1 MLEDG
6 RKPMTN
12 TKLIVSHAPFWH
24 TGDSLFQQNLNFI
37 IALLPAALFGVLNFG
52 APALGVLTLATSSAM
67 LWEVIMSVISKQKI
81 AIGNMESAVIGLLLG
96 MMVPATMPWWVVITG
111 TFVAVVLGKY
121 AFGGT
126 GGNPFH
132 PTLVGI
138 AILMMSWPALLDF
151 DTAYVSYQFDFTALA
166 PLAALK
172 SQGTS
177 ALASFSNYDLL
188 MGKEVGGIG
197 STFGLGII
205 IGGIYLMLRGYARW
219 EIVVSFIAGILIT
232 ATIFYLLH
240 PDTYAPPIFHL
251 FAGYT
256 LIGAFFLAVENSS
269 SPVHLIPML
278 IYGFL
283 GGFMIILVR
292 NIGIYPDGTI
302 LSILLINLINPL
314 IDVIKPKALGKGVPN
329 A

>member
-24 TGDSLFQQNLNFI
+24 NGDSLFKQNLNFL
-37 IALLPAALFGVLNFG
+37 IALLPAALFGILNFG
-52 APALGVLTLATSSAM
+52 GPALGVLTLAASSAM
-67 LWEVIMSVISKQKI
+67 LWEVILSVISRQKI
-81 AIGNMESAVIGLLLG
+81 AIGNMESAVIGLLFG

-111 TFVAVVLGKY
+111 TFIAVLLGK
-121 AFGGT
+121 FVWGGT

-138 AILMMSWPALLDF
+138 AILTMAWPAFLDF
-151 DTAYVSYQFDFTALA
+151 DTAYVSYQFNFTALA
-166 PLAALK
+166 PLVALK
-172 SQGTS
+172 SHGPS
-177 ALASFSNYDLL
+177 VLSSFSNFNLL

-205 IGGIYLMLRGYARW
+205 VGGIYLILKGYTRW

-232 ATIFYLLH
+232 AALFFVPH
-240 PDTYAPPIFHL
+240 PDKYAPPLFHL
-251 FAGYT
+251 LSGYT

-269 SPVHLIPML
+269 SPVHRIPML
-278 IYGFL
+278 VYGFL

-292 NIGIYPDGTI
+292 NIGVHPDGTI

-314 IDVIKPKALGKGVPN
+314 IDAIKPKALGKGVRN

>member
-1 MLEDG
+1 
-6 RKPMTN
+6 MTN
-12 TKLIVSHAPFWH
+12 TTLIVSHAPYWH
-24 TGDSLFQQNLNFI
+24 NGDSLFKQNLNFL
-37 IALLPAALFGVLNFG
+37 IALLPAAVFGILNFG
-52 APALGVLTLATSSAM
+52 APALGVLTLAASSAM
-67 LWEVIMSVISKQKI
+67 LWEVILSVISRQKV
-81 AIGNMESAVIGLLLG
+81 AIGNMESAVIGLLFG

-111 TFVAVVLGKY
+111 TFVTVVLGKFV
-121 AFGGT
+121 FGGT
-126 GGNPFH
+126 GSNPFH

-138 AILMMSWPALLDF
+138 AILIMAWPAFLDF

-172 SQGTS
+172 SHGTS
-177 ALASFSNYDLL
+177 VLGSFPTYDLL

-197 STFGLGII
+197 STFGLGLI
-205 IGGIYLMLRGYARW
+205 IGGIYLMLKGYTRW

-232 ATIFYLLH
+232 ATIFFVLH
-240 PDTYAPPIFHL
+240 PDKYAPPLFHL
-251 FAGYT
+251 FSGYT

-269 SPVHLIPML
+269 SPVYRIPML